1 MAAIDKKQ
9 QIITIDG
16 PSGVGKSTVSL
27 LTAEATGFLMLD
39 TGAMYRAVAFYLQ
52 ENGVGLEDEAQIAAA
67 LKQIKIE
74 LFPAADS
81 ASYTKVIVNGRE
93 ITNRIRSAEISML
106 ASRFSALGAVR
117 SFLTVLQRQYGEK
130 GRIVAEGRD
139 MGSVVF
145 PDAAWKFY
153 LDAELEVRAR
163 RRCQQFIEKGENVDF
178 NEMQAL
184 ILQRD
189 QNDSNRKLAPLKK
202 AEDAIFIDTT
212 NLTKKEVLAKILNEV
227 QG

>member
-27 LTAEATGFLMLD
+27 LTAEATGFSILD

-81 ASYTKVIVNGRE
+81 AGYTKVIVNGRE

-106 ASRFSALGAVR
+106 ASRFSAL
-117 SFLTVLQRQYGEK
+117 S
-130 GRIVAEGRD
+130 
-139 MGSVVF
+139 
-145 PDAAWKFY
+145 
-153 LDAELEVRAR
+153 
-163 RRCQQFIEKGENVDF
+163 
-178 NEMQAL
+178 
-184 ILQRD
+184 
-189 QNDSNRKLAPLKK
+189 
-202 AEDAIFIDTT
+202 
-212 NLTKKEVLAKILNEV
+212 
-227 QG
+227 